1 VITSVSSCRP
11 ELLDSLSISSPTRC
25 MLDLPSLSLEVPY
38 CESLNMIWNA
48 AESRYRSPVGIALSA
63 LVWVVYTSAIQLEG
77 YVHLRCVLQKL
88 IADHS
93 PT

>member
-1 VITSVSSCRP
+1 VITLVSSCRP
-11 ELLDSLSISSPTRC
+11 ELLGSRSISSPTRC
-25 MLDLPSLSLEVPY
+25 MLDLPSLSWEVPC
-38 CESLNMIWNA
+38 CESPSVYWNEA
-48 AESRYRSPVGIALSA
+48 DRRYRSPVGIALSA

-77 YVHLRCVLQKL
+77 YVHPPYEWQKL

>member
-1 VITSVSSCRP
+1 
-11 ELLDSLSISSPTRC
+11 

-38 CESLNMIWNA
+38 CESCFLNRDEADN
-48 AESRYRSPVGIALSA
+48 RYRSPVGIALSA

-77 YVHLRCVLQKL
+77 YVHLAHERQKL
-88 IADHS
+88 IADPS